1 MYAQNSARRKREQL
15 FVQKMRL
22 FFFPPLPTLLYHLQ
36 NVRNGEKEC
45 AFEVKLA

>member
-15 FVQKMRL
+15 FVQKTRL
-22 FFFPPLPTLLYHLQ
+22 FFFPILPTLLYHLQ
-36 NVRNGEKEC
+36 NVRNVEKEF